1 MANTTVNI
9 DIQVQS
15 KSINKL
21 EEELEAV
28 NKQLKATAQ
37 NDPKFGEYAKEAQ
50 ELTRQ
55 LDAANEAAEGFTDDK
70 KFLAAD
76 GAIKVLGGSL
86 AGVVGVLGT
95 LGVESEAF
103 GEFEK
108 KAASAIAVAIGLKD
122 ISEGFRQISQSSVLA
137 SAKAKL
143 FGITTK
149 QALIATGVGIFVV
162 ALGSIVAYWDD
173 ITKAVTKFGEK
184 VPFVGKA
191 IETIKNAFDAIVESV
206 RPVLEFLGI
215 LPDEIER
222 ANTAAIE
229 ANTAVIESG
238 ERELAL
244 LQAQQASAEEIFKK
258 KEQMLQAELDNLK
271 RNEADKE
278 EIYKKETELLALQAA
293 EETRIANEQEAK
305 RQERIAKR
313 EAEREKEEQSEKDR
327 LQALADIQEE
337 FNTKQEDYED
347 QTEQQK
353 LERQRERQLA
363 ELEQLQ
369 ASEEQKAQVIAYY
382 DQLIRDTQAEAKLAE
397 DEKLA
402 EEAEKKKEERAA
414 DLQAEA
420 DLEQKKLE
428 IKKQSLQT
436 LSELFGQETALG
448 KAALIA
454 KQAILVKELLAET
467 KGLTFKAKNAATE
480 ATIDGAK
487 AGSAIAAGSAETAK
501 VGFPQNIPLL
511 IGYAAQ
517 AVGIISAV
525 KGAVSKTKSIAGV
538 GGPSL
543 SGLAAPQ
550 VSAVSAPAPQNVQTV
565 APQVVTTTPT
575 VQAYVLSGNVTS
587 AQEADAKLS
596 TRRQLG

>member
-15 KSINKL
+15 KSIGQL
-21 EEELEAV
+21 EDQLADVNEELKKLPVGSEAFNSMAV
-28 NKQLKATAQ
+28 
-37 NDPKFGEYAKEAQ
+37 EAQ
-50 ELTRQ
+50 GLTKELNK
-55 LDAANEAAEGFTDDK
+55 ANEAAEGFTDDK
-70 KFLAAD
+70 KFMAAD
-76 GAIKVLGGSL
+76 GAVKLLGGSL

-108 KAASAIAVAIGLKD
+108 KAASAIAVAVGLKD
-122 ISEGFRQISQSSVLA
+122 ISEGFNQIAKSGVLA

-149 QALIATGVGIFVV
+149 QALIATGIGVFVV

-191 IETIKNAFDAIVESV
+191 IETIKNTFDAIVESV

-244 LQAQQASAEEIFKK
+244 LQAQQASAEQIFNKK
-258 KEQMLQAELDNLK
+258 QELLQAELDNLK

-278 EIYKKETELLALQAA
+278 EIYAKETELLALQVA
-293 EETRIANEQEAK
+293 EETRIENEKEAK
-305 RQERIAKR
+305 RQERLDKQKTDA
-313 EAEREKEEQSEKDR
+313 EAAEQTEKDR

-347 QTEQQK
+347 ETEQQR
-353 LERQRERQLA
+353 LERQKERQLQ

-382 DQLIRDTQAEAKLAE
+382 DQLIKDAKDEAKLAE
-397 DEKLA
+397 DEKKK
-402 EEAEKKKEERAA
+402 EDDEKLKEERDK

-420 DLEQKKLE
+420 DLEKKKLD

-454 KQAILVKELLAET
+454 KQAILIQELIGET
-467 KGLTFKAKNAATE
+467 KGLTFKAKNAATG

-487 AGSAIAAGSAETAK
+487 AGSAIAAGTAETAK

-525 KGAVSKTKSIAGV
+525 KGAVSKTKSIAGS

-543 SGLAAPQ
+543 SGLSAPQ
-550 VSAVSAPAPQNVQTV
+550 VSAVAAPAPQNIETA
-565 APQVVTTTPT
+565 APQFVNTTPT

-596 TRRQLG
+596 TRRNIG

>member
-15 KSINKL
+15 KSIGQL
-21 EEELEAV
+21 EDQLEQVNAEL
-28 NKQLKATAQ
+28 KQLPVGSQAF
-37 NDPKFGEYAKEAQ
+37 NDMAAEAQ
-50 ELTRQ
+50 DLTRQ
-55 LDAANEAAEGFTDDK
+55 LDKANEAAEGFTDDK

-137 SAKAKL
+137 TAKAKL

-149 QALIATGVGIFVV
+149 QALIATGIGVFVV

-191 IETIKNAFDAIVESV
+191 IETIKNTFDAIVESV

-244 LQAQQASAEEIFKK
+244 LQAQQASAEEIFKQ
-258 KEQMLQAELDNLK
+258 KEKMLQAELDNLK

-278 EIYKKETELLALQAA
+278 EIYKKETELLALQAS
-293 EETRIANEQEAK
+293 EETRIENEKEAK
-305 RQERIAKR
+305 RQERLAKQKADA
-313 EAEREKEEQSEKDR
+313 EAAEQTEKDR

-337 FNTKQEDYED
+337 FDTKQEDYED

-363 ELEQLQ
+363 ELEELK
-369 ASEEQKAQVIAYY
+369 ATEEQKAQVIAYY
-382 DQLIRDTQAEAKLAE
+382 DQLIQDAKDEAKVAE
-397 DEKLA
+397 DEKKA
-402 EEAEKKKEERAA
+402 EEEERLREEREA
-414 DLQAEA
+414 DLQAQA
-420 DLEQKKLE
+420 DLEQKKLD

-454 KQAILVKELLAET
+454 KQAILVQELIAET

-487 AGSAIAAGSAETAK
+487 AGSAIAAGTAETAK

-525 KGAVSKTKSIAGV
+525 KGAVSKTKSIAGA

-550 VSAVSAPAPQNVQTV
+550 VSAVSAPAPQNVQTA

-575 VQAYVLSGNVTS
+575 VQAYVLSGNVTT

-596 TRRQLG
+596 TRRNIG